1 MRRHLSSRKEAKYY
15 FISIHLNHRAT
26 LSHELVMKQFRFLK
40 RLMIIV
46 ASTVMAIGCANRGSA
61 DEPPLAE
68 MSYVNMNQ
76 LPSGNGQ
83 VNNIRQQGLRE
94 IAIMLGARGAL
105 VWRSEHIDAALEK
118 QSSCLDP
125 VFDSKSFC

>member
-1 MRRHLSSRKEAKYY
+1 
-15 FISIHLNHRAT
+15 
-26 LSHELVMKQFRFLK
+26 
-40 RLMIIV
+40 MIIV

-83 VNNIRQQGLRE
+83 LNNIPQQGLRE
-94 IAIMLGARGAL
+94 IAIILKCTRCFGMAIGTYQCCFRKAVNL
-105 VWRSEHIDAALEK
+105 
-118 QSSCLDP
+118 P
-125 VFDSKSFC
+125 

>member
-1 MRRHLSSRKEAKYY
+1 MIRHLSSRKEAKYY

-76 LPSGNGQ
+76 LPSGNRQ
-83 VNNIRQQGLRE
+83 VNNIRQQGF
-94 IAIMLGARGAL
+94 A
-105 VWRSEHIDAALEK
+105 
-118 QSSCLDP
+118 
-125 VFDSKSFC
+125 